1 MIAMA
6 KPQRR
11 KLPQALEVRLTTQV
25 GGACPKCW
33 KPLFY
38 EKGGRQQR
46 AYEIAH
52 IYPLNPTAVERM
64 VLAGVPLLNQD
75 VNHPDNLI
83 PLCERCHGI
92 FDKPRTVPEYNELYE
107 LKRKLIRASAQIDVR
122 AKYPLEDA
130 IGKVVVALHS
140 YDAQEES
147 HANLSYSPIS
157 VDRKLGDSIPPITR
171 RKIKLN
177 VSDYFQFIKQKF
189 MELEEDD
196 PNCSELIFSQVKCYY
211 LQQKVLDLPK
221 DEIYSNIVDWFHKR
235 SGSKT
240 IEAAEIVASF
250 FVQNCE
256 VFE

>member
-1 MIAMA
+1 MA
-6 KPQRR
+6 KPQRQ

-33 KPLFY
+33 MPLFY
-38 EKGGRQQR
+38 EKGGRQHR

-52 IYPLNPTAVERM
+52 IYPLNPTEVERV
-64 VLAGVPLLNQD
+64 VLAGVPLLNDD
-75 VNHPDNLI
+75 VNHHDNLI

-92 FDKPRTVPEYNELYE
+92 FDKPRTASEYHELYE
-107 LKRKLIRASAQIDVR
+107 LKQRLIRASTQIEVR
-122 AKYPLEDA
+122 ARYPLEDA
-130 IGKVVVALHS
+130 IGRVVVALHA
-140 YDAQEES
+140 YDAQGS
-147 HANLSYSPIS
+147 TQANLSYSPIS
-157 VDRKLGDSIPPITR
+157 VDRKLGDSISPITR

-196 PNCSELIFSQVKCYY
+196 PNCSELIFSQVKSYY
-211 LQQKVLDLPK
+211 LQQKALNLPK
-221 DEIYSNIVDWFHKR
+221 HEVYSNIVDWLHKR
-235 SGSKT
+235 SGSKA

-250 FVQNCE
+250 FVQDCE